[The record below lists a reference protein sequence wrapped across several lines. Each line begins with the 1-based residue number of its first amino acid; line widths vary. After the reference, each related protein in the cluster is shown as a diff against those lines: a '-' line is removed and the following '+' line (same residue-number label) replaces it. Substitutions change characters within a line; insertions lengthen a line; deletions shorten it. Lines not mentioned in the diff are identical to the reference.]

1 MTRLS
6 LEHLAK
12 LSRLDLDAHE
22 ISVFEGQLDRVM
34 TLIDSIRSLDLPEDT
49 YDAAP
54 PLCADLL
61 RDDEA
66 HPGLGAGEAI
76 ANAPA
81 AAREQFSVPRV
92 LDVD

>member
-34 TLIDSIRSLDLPEDT
+34 ALIDSIRSLDLPDNIYDT
-49 YDAAP
+49 TP
-54 PLCADLL
+54 PLSADLL
-61 RDDEA
+61 RDDEP
-66 HPGLGAGEAI
+66 HPGLGADAAI

-81 AAREQFSVPRV
+81 AARDQFSVPRV